1 MFGRFVD
8 DNFNIKQRLMSFRT
22 AQSSMN
28 AIQIAFVLL
37 ETLNSAGVSPSKV
50 LGTNRDGAAVN
61 GLAITHFQE
70 AKPDVKFWNL
80 KCLAHFLNLVGE
92 RISKSLGRKF
102 LSDWKALFSKRPK
115 TKALWKSITG
125 CSWISTCPTRW
136 WSEWDQVNQICL
148 YYPQVL
154 KLFKHPEAPDC
165 CKEMASG
172 SLRVFLRFSNPFFL

>member
-80 KCLAHFLNLVGE
+80 KCLAHFLNLVSE
-92 RISKSLGRKF
+92 FPAWRAAAKRIISIAPTSLQPSVLSHLSTGQSTTDRKDY
-102 LSDWKALFSKRPK
+102 STIIWKP
-115 TKALWKSITG
+115 
-125 CSWISTCPTRW
+125 
-136 WSEWDQVNQICL
+136 
-148 YYPQVL
+148 
-154 KLFKHPEAPDC
+154 
-165 CKEMASG
+165 
-172 SLRVFLRFSNPFFL
+172 PFF